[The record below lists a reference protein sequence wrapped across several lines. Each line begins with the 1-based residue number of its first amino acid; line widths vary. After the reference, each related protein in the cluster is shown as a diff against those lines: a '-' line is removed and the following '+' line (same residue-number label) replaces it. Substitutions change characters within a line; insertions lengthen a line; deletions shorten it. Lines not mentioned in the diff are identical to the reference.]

1 MPEDDA
7 WSELGWVARRLEER
21 RNVFVDPVFQDIAD
35 ACRALLE
42 ARAVY
47 RELKELHDRW
57 DDSIDEAGDDVLV
70 SLLYEFSDKLS
81 YISAILEDVDYLV
94 SKAEDRLDEAMI
106 RDDCPPEYSSTE
118 DCRRLRELQR
128 EYSRAIFR
136 LLREMH
142 RLFRAD
148 SLLLE
153 IFANKVE
160 LECEARGILSD
171 F

>member
-7 WSELGWVARRLEER
+7 WSELGLVARRLEER
-21 RNVFVDPVFQDIAD
+21 RNVFVDPIFQDIAD

-42 ARAVY
+42 ARTVY
-47 RELKELHDRW
+47 VELKELQDRW
-57 DDSIDEAGDDVLV
+57 EDNVEEASDELLI
-70 SLLYEFSDKLS
+70 SLFYEFSDKLA

-94 SKAEDRLDEAMI
+94 SKVEERLNEAVI

-128 EYSRAIFR
+128 EYGESVFR

-148 SLLLE
+148 SILLE
-153 IFANKVE
+153 LFLRKVK
-160 LECEARGILSD
+160 LECEVRGLLSD